1 MAVRLTSFEP
11 ISDWHRDLEAEFF
24 RPENVV
30 ELITL
35 AHTYAKGVSA
45 SGFFVFLLQQLKMH
59 NKAMQVTNQMF
70 VRVGYEVEIYPDP
83 EPAEAQDEGE
93 PLEEGLM
100 RPSA

>member
-1 MAVRLTSFEP
+1 MELVVAVRLTSFES

-45 SGFFVFLLQQLKMH
+45 SGFFMCGRVLAAAVEDAQQGD
-59 NKAMQVTNQMF
+59 AGDQSDVC
-70 VRVGYEVEIYPDP
+70 
-83 EPAEAQDEGE
+83 EG
-93 PLEEGLM
+93 GL
-100 RPSA
+100 